1 MERTHW
7 VKNQESW
14 GEGNGSPLQYSC
26 LENRLDRGAWLA
38 TVHGVVRVRHEL
50 ATKPPLLRHVKEVFQ
65 IFKKK
70 KKKNQRRVGI
80 YFMTVSKSNNLSKSQ
95 FSLQDFLGNSEIK
108 TYT

>member
-1 MERTHW
+1 MQTKPQSEVERTHW

-50 ATKPPLLRHVKEVFQ
+50 ATKLGIPN
-65 IFKKK
+65 IKK

-108 TYT
+108 KYT